1 MLIILRTWIAE
12 IRIIHEVPKTNE
24 NLMVMVTTTWL
35 GTLMFRGRK
44 VGEGGGERAEGLGG
58 GEGGGAGGGGADDR
72 HYYDS
77 LWFDTYT

>member
-24 NLMVMVTTTWL
+24 NLMVMVTATWL

-44 VGEGGGERAEGLGG
+44 VVGGGVGGLGG
-58 GEGGGAGGGGADDR
+58 GVVEVRG
-72 HYYDS
+72 